1 MAKAKT
7 SVFDMLGG
15 VDDSAAPI
23 AQIIP
28 LSDIRAD
35 PDQPRKTFDQ
45 GALEELAESILELG
59 IIQPITV
66 RPSDTVP
73 PWIIVAGE
81 RRFRA
86 SQLAGK
92 ADIPAFI
99 REDANGTSGDLLLMQ
114 LVENANRQDLS
125 DFETAVAL
133 QKILELD
140 EKSTGKK
147 RGGRTRLAKIINRSK
162 QTVGRY
168 LAMLDAPAR
177 EWCEAGLVTTA
188 EAAEFLR
195 SAPEDVRNDLLA
207 QARASGQPITQ
218 SAVRDAIRKA
228 QAPAVVTPA
237 PAAATT
243 DVVGE
248 GNSVNDGAGDSDQDP
263 AGGPAAIEPWAAN
276 GGEPTTEA
284 GAGQGNTGGQAGGDR
299 SGGHDGDGDGDED
312 GDEDGE
318 PGTSPSSLHGDAGP
332 AGSKPAT
339 GRDSSTAPR
348 EKAAV
353 LTITGEKI
361 EILLRYLV
369 DKASD
374 RLEVKI
380 PADLARATIENLG
393 GEVPE
398 STDSYGALIAELLA
412 QR

>member
-1 MAKAKT
+1 MGKAKT

-23 AQIIP
+23 AQVIP
-28 LSDIRAD
+28 LSDISPD
-35 PDQPRKTFDQ
+35 PDQPRKAFDQ
-45 GALEELAESILELG
+45 AALEELAESIVELG

-66 RPSDTVP
+66 RPSDTIP

-92 ADIPAFI
+92 TDIPAFI
-99 REDANGTSGDLLLMQ
+99 REDANANSGDLLLMQ

-125 DFETAVAL
+125 DFETAIAL

-140 EKSTGKK
+140 ERSTGKK

-168 LAMLDAPAR
+168 LAMLEAPAR

-195 SAPEDVRNDLLA
+195 TAPENVRNDLLA
-207 QARASGQPITQ
+207 QARSSGEAITQ
-218 SAVRDAIRKA
+218 SVVREAIRKA
-228 QAPAVVTPA
+228 QAQ
-237 PAAATT
+237 AAATGDMT
-243 DVVGE
+243 AEDPLK
-248 GNSVNDGAGDSDQDP
+248 GNAGDAGQDP

-276 GGEPTTEA
+276 GGEPTS
-284 GAGQGNTGGQAGGDR
+284 GVDAGQGSAGGPAGGDQ
-299 SGGHDGDGDGDED
+299 SSGHDGNGDDDDEQ
-312 GDEDGE
+312 
-318 PGTSPSSLHGDAGP
+318 GTSSGSLHGDAGTG
-332 AGSKPAT
+332 GSKPAT

-369 DKASD
+369 DKSND